1 MTESAPAN
9 FPVTTAFELPGMT
22 VEQDLGVAFGL
33 VFVLGLVFGSARHRG
48 HGRGGKGP
56 GVLSRDELSHRRYD
70 RLVLVYA
77 ATKNAGKLRELRE
90 LFAGSGWQIEPYAG
104 YGDVVEGETSYAANA
119 ALKATALRD
128 RLLGDGIVAAVLG
141 DDSGIEVRALD
152 GRPGVLSA
160 RYAGSGATWTERRA
174 RLLAEVASSG
184 SYPAITPSRMAASRT
199 VRATGPTRSNEEA
212 NAISPYRLTLP

>member
-1 MTESAPAN
+1 M
-9 FPVTTAFELPGMT
+9 
-22 VEQDLGVAFGL
+22 
-33 VFVLGLVFGSARHRG
+33 
-48 HGRGGKGP
+48 
-56 GVLSRDELSHRRYD
+56 
-70 RLVLVYA
+70 LVYA

-184 SYPAITPSRMAASRT
+184 STDRSARFVCALHSIAANGKVVAVEAEVRGLIADAERGEAGFSYDPIFFYPPAGKTFAELDAAQKNAVSHRG
-199 VRATGPTRSNEEA
+199 RAARALLAVAGAAAGRGEEGPVA
-212 NAISPYRLTLP
+212 GV